1 MKKKYWVIAGIVLI
15 AAAFAIWY
23 FFFKTPKAEYREH
36 TIKKSDITLKVLTTG
51 SVQPENRVQIKPSV
65 SGRAESVLVKEGQV
79 VSKGQVLAWV
89 SSNERA
95 AMIDSARATGA
106 EEVKKWEEIYKPT
119 PVVAPLSGTI
129 ILRGI
134 EPGQTFTTSDAILV
148 MADRLA
154 IKAQVDETDL
164 AQIHVGQKAKVTLD
178 AYLDKEIDSRVS
190 QMAYEAKTVN
200 NVTTYVIDVLPEEKI
215 DFLRSGMTANVTFFG
230 ETREGILVIPNEFIK
245 YDSGKAKT
253 TVKTGDKTED
263 RDLELGITD
272 GKKTEVKS
280 GLTEGDVVAF
290 EIKKDS
296 KSKNSM
302 MFSTGNQNRRR

>member
-1 MKKKYWVIAGIVLI
+1 MKKKYWVIVGVVLI

-51 SVQPENRVQIKPSV
+51 SVQPENRLQIKPSV

-253 TVKTGDKTED
+253 TVKTGGKTDD

-280 GLTEGDVVAF
+280 GLAEGDVVVL